1 MRRSMSWL
9 LAGVLS
15 VLVAGTARPA
25 AAQDAPKVEVA
36 GGWNYIGAR
45 ANADDQW
52 EHFYK
57 GGFGEVAGNLNSRWG
72 VVGNVGY
79 NQKTITDVG
88 GDFQIKVMPY
98 LFGVRASSR
107 VNEKNTPFVHFLA
120 GATRLEGSQGSDSG
134 EETAFT
140 WQAGGGLNINSSGRV
155 GARIGGDYMRIQG
168 KDGGELSGG
177 EAIQGLRLTVGV
189 VVGFGG

>member
-1 MRRSMSWL
+1 M
-9 LAGVLS
+9 
-15 VLVAGTARPA
+15 LVVGMARPA
-25 AAQDAPKVEVA
+25 AAQDAPNVEVA

-45 ANADDQW
+45 SNADDSW

-57 GGFGEVAGNLNSRWG
+57 GGFGEVAVNLNSRWG
-72 VVGNVGY
+72 VVGNVSY

-88 GDFQIKVMPY
+88 GDVKIKVMPY

-107 VNEKNTPFVHFLA
+107 ANEKNTPFVHFLA
-120 GATRLEGSQGSDSG
+120 GATRLDGSQGSFSTD
-134 EETAFT
+134 ETSFT
-140 WQAGGGLNINSSGRV
+140 WQVGGGLNIHSSGRV

-168 KDGGELSGG
+168 ADDGELSGG